1 MAQAASPHPLNIRR
15 YAGPDLTSDV
25 VRELTSAFSTPSVFG
40 GYYSLI
46 VNEADK
52 IPSLAQIRLLDLM
65 DRLPEY
71 NLTMVLTSND
81 ELPDFDSRFL
91 SRTKPQLFTAQ
102 GLAPLARD
110 WLSRIAAAEGI
121 PLSKSE
127 AARIVKISHNNL
139 RACLQSLELLGA
151 ERKSVVIPAPQMPDI
166 PPPQDTLPT
175 TGNPAANPR
184 QTAEF

>member
-1 MAQAASPHPLNIRR
+1 
-15 YAGPDLTSDV
+15 
-25 VRELTSAFSTPSVFG
+25 
-40 GYYSLI
+40 
-46 VNEADK
+46 
-52 IPSLAQIRLLDLM
+52 
-65 DRLPEY
+65 
-71 NLTMVLTSND
+71 MVLTSND

-110 WLSRIAAAEGI
+110 WLLRIADAEGI
-121 PLSKSE
+121 PLDRRE
-127 AARIVKISHNNL
+127 ASRIVKISHNNL

-151 ERKSVVIPAPQMPDI
+151 ERKSGVIPAPQMPDI
-166 PPPQDTLPT
+166 PPPKDTLPT